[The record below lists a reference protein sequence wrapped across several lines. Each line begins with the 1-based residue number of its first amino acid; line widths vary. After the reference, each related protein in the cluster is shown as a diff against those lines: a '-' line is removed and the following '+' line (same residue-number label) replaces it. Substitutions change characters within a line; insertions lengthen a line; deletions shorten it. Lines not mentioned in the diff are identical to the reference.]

1 MAKHFITTSKNA
13 SEEALISSHKLQK
26 GSRRVFLRNSAIG
39 AGLVVPAGLLAACGS
54 ASTTTTTA
62 AKIPPTSTASTT
74 ANTGGSYTTLAL
86 QSVADSKAAF
96 TEIMTDET
104 QHVTFL
110 KAALTKA
117 GATPRAQPTFKGL
130 QQTSVDGFASMAQ
143 TFENVGVGA
152 YLMAAPALASKDNL
166 AAAGSILTIEA
177 RHAGYLNAL
186 LGKPLSANGAFDK
199 PMTQTDIVTTVTPY
213 ISSLNGGPDPSAALK
228 SDADILNFAL
238 LLEYLEAEFYSS
250 NVTTLFK

>member
-1 MAKHFITTSKNA
+1 MSKHFIATSENT
-13 SEEALISSHKLQK
+13 SEEVLISARELQK

-39 AGLVVPAGLLAACGS
+39 ASIVVPAGLLAACS
-54 ASTTTTTA
+54 STSNTITTA
-62 AKIPPTSTASTT
+62 AKITPTSTTSDTTSTS
-74 ANTGGSYTTLAL
+74 GSYTTLAL
-86 QSVADSKAAF
+86 QSIADSKAAF
-96 TEIMTDET
+96 TEIMTDES

-110 KAALTKA
+110 KDALTKA

-130 QQTSVDGFASMAQ
+130 QQTDINGFASMSQ
-143 TFENVGVGA
+143 TLENVGVGA
-152 YLMAAPALASKDNL
+152 YLMATPAISSKDNL
-166 AAAGSILTIEA
+166 AAVASILTIEA

-199 PMTQTDIVTTVTPY
+199 PMSQADIVTTITPY
-213 ISSLNGGPDPSAALK
+213 ISSLNGGPDPSAELK
-228 SDADILNFAL
+228 SDANILNFAL